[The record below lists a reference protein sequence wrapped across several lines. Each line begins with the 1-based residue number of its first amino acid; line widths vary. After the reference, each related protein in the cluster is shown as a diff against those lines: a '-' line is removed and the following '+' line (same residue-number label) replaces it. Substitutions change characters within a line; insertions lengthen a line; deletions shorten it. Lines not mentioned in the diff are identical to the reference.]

1 MSSATPVKHL
11 TSVDLQ
17 FLQKILTDAE
27 YTGKVSSTAPRDVAA
42 KLLVKLFQQGVKDPA
57 VLSAELRKHFGYLP
71 GEAVLSKPIN
81 KNRHAIQGIVTTRIP
96 PVKEA
101 GGAHTSQAVA
111 PPEVL
116 SSENDRLQADLTRTR
131 KYLTDDALNV
141 AAQEAR
147 IAGAS
152 LRGEPTSLAQQELAG
167 YIARQRYH
175 RFELN
180 LVEARIKAR

>member
-27 YTGKVSSTAPRDVAA
+27 YTGKVSSTTPRDVAA

-57 VLSAELRKHFGYLP
+57 ILSAELRKHFGYLP
-71 GEAVLSKPIN
+71 GPALLSKPIN
-81 KNRHAIQGIVTTRIP
+81 KNRHAIQGIVTTRLP
-96 PVKEA
+96 PIKEA
-101 GGAHTSQAVA
+101 GGVRTSQAAA
-111 PPEVL
+111 PEELV
-116 SSENDRLQADLTRTR
+116 SSEKDRLQADLTRTR

-141 AAQEAR
+141 ATQEAR

-175 RFELN
+175 RFELS
-180 LVEARIKAR
+180 LVEARIKAG